1 MTDNSNHV
9 DYRFLGNVHAVV
21 RPLWCH
27 RTIKNIHRFIL
38 QNFHMSDK
46 KTHRFHGIFK
56 DDCDLKCLR
65 IGDIKQATFTDER
78 LKAHGANV
86 TMGTT
91 LLDRGRTATRTRV
104 SNLFQYPFPHCR
116 VTHNTPHHELAK
128 LKLSSTEDGTG
139 IGESEKKP

>member
-1 MTDNSNHV
+1 MTDNSNLV

-27 RTIKNIHRFIL
+27 RTIKNVHRFIL

-56 DDCDLKCLR
+56 DDCDWKCLR

-91 LLDRGRTATRTRV
+91 LLDGEEQLLEQECLTYFNILSHIAE
-104 SNLFQYPFPHCR
+104 SHII
-116 VTHNTPHHELAK
+116 HHTMSLQN
-128 LKLSSTEDGTG
+128 
-139 IGESEKKP
+139 